1 MNRARLVLLSAA
13 ILCAASQ
20 AAADDFDYVEYD
32 YEAWYVDA
40 GARLVLPQGGG
51 AKMRR
56 LGGASASIGYYAS
69 DALAIEGTAAWLENA
84 VGLGVHG
91 LWHWWLYEPFD
102 PFFTF
107 GANGWIKGEVGPCA
121 GWGCYWHFD
130 DNWSVRFD
138 ADATLG
144 VDGRNEMV
152 YQLGVAVQY
161 AF

>member
-1 MNRARLVLLSAA
+1 MKRHLLA
-13 ILCAASQ
+13 ILSIVLCGVAQAAS
-20 AAADDFDYVEYD
+20 DEFDYVEYD
-32 YEAWYVDA
+32 YEAWYADA
-40 GARLVLPQGGG
+40 GAALVLPQGGG

-56 LGGASASIGYYAS
+56 LGGAAVRLGYYAS
-69 DALAIEGTAAWLENA
+69 DALAIEGTAAWLEDA

-107 GANGWIKGEVGPCA
+107 GVNGWIDGEVGPCA
-121 GWGCYWHFD
+121 GWGCFWHFND
-130 DNWSVRFD
+130 TWSVRVD

-144 VDGRNEMV
+144 VDGAQEMV
-152 YQLGVAVQY
+152 YQLGVALQY